1 MFVQVVAHTPL
12 WVWGLLTLFIALGL
26 AQSVAR
32 KVSLRRVIWLPLAMT
47 ALSLH
52 GTLSVLQADQ
62 WIWVLWLGAAVATMA
77 WFASSD
83 LPAGVGF
90 EPSTRTFSLPGS
102 WEPLVLM
109 MGIFMTRYAVA
120 VVLALHPALTHD
132 VASAAIASSLYGAMS
147 GVFIGRMV
155 RLLRATQAKPATPA
169 PARVAWG

>member
-12 WVWGLLTLFIALGL
+12 WVWGLLALLIALGL

-90 EPSTRTFSLPGS
+90 EPSTSTFSLPGS

-120 VVLALHPALTHD
+120 VVLDILN
-132 VASAAIASSLYGAMS
+132 G
-147 GVFIGRMV
+147 
-155 RLLRATQAKPATPA
+155 
-169 PARVAWG
+169 

>member
-12 WVWGLLTLFIALGL
+12 WVWGLLMLLIALGL

-32 KVSLRRVIWLPLAMT
+32 TVSLRRIIWLPLVMT
-47 ALSLH
+47 ALSLN
-52 GTLSVLQADQ
+52 GTLSVFQADQ
-62 WIWVLWLGAAVATMA
+62 WSWVLWLGAAVATVA

-109 MGIFMTRYAVA
+109 MGIFLTRYAVA
-120 VVLALHPALTHD
+120 VVLALHPAMTQD

-147 GVFIGRMV
+147 GVFIGRML
-155 RLLRATQAKPATPA
+155 RLLRATRARPAEPA
-169 PARVAWG
+169 HASVAWG